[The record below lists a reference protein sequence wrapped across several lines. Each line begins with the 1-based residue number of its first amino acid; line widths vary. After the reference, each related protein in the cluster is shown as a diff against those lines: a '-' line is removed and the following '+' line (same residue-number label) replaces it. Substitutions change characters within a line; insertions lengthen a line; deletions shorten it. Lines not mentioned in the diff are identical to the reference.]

1 MLPQALRRSSGA
13 TRAIVFGIQVTS
25 AERIGIDAYVLDSL
39 MPDWSV
45 TIGGPASLIVY
56 LCLWRKTRGGA
67 RPAVLSLQMLVDGTG
82 LAKRS
87 VQMALEHLQRRELV
101 TASRASATSAPSWT
115 LRCYWRK

>member
-1 MLPQALRRSSGA
+1 MRRSSGA
-13 TRAIVFGIQVTS
+13 TTAIVFSIQVTS

-39 MPDWSV
+39 MPDLV
-45 TIGGPASLIVY
+45 GHDRRPAALIVY

-101 TASRASATSAPSWT
+101 TASRVSATSAPSWT